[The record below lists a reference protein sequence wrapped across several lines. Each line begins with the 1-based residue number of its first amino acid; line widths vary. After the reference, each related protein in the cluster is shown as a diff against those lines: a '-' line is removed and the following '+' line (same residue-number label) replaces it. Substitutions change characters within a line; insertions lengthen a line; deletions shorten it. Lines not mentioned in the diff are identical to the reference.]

1 MRERRIE
8 VQPMAGA
15 LGVELSGVD
24 VSNPLEPARVAEIRD
39 ALVRNGVVV
48 LRDQKLSRE
57 AQLRFARQLGEPE
70 VHPIANGMAEH
81 PEIIRVLK
89 PAGERAFFGTS
100 WHTDN
105 SFFEKPTS
113 FTILYAE
120 AVPPVGGDT
129 LFASMEKAYEALSPP
144 IQRLL
149 EPLRAVHSA
158 SSAYD
163 PRTTGDA
170 KYRGET
176 PITYRYS
183 DAIYDEVEHPV
194 VRTHPETGRR
204 SLYVNAMFTQRIVGL
219 APHESRA
226 LLEMLYAHA
235 ARPEFSCRLRWTA
248 GALALWDNRSVQHYA
263 IDDYAAF
270 ERVMYRV
277 TLAGTRPVG
286 AASEPAS
293 RA

>member
-1 MRERRIE
+1 MAERRID

-15 LGVELSGVD
+15 LGAEVAGVD
-24 VSNPLEPARVAEIRD
+24 VSGPPDPARVGEIRD
-39 ALVRNGVVV
+39 ALLCHGVVV

-70 VHPIANGMAEH
+70 VHPIANGMADH

-113 FTILYAE
+113 FTILYGE
-120 AVPPVGGDT
+120 TVPPVGGDT
-129 LFASMEKAYEALSPP
+129 LFASMEKAYESLSAP

-149 EPLRAVHSA
+149 EPLRAAHSA
-158 SSAYD
+158 SRAYD

-170 KYRGET
+170 KYRGEA
-176 PITYRYS
+176 PITYTYS

-219 APHESRA
+219 AAHESRA
-226 LLEMLYAHA
+226 LLEMIYAHA
-235 ARPEFSCRLRWTA
+235 ARPEFSCRLRWA
-248 GALALWDNRSVQHYA
+248 PGSLAIWDNRSVQHYA
-263 IDDYAAF
+263 IDDYADF

-277 TLAGTRPVG
+277 TLGGTRPV
-286 AASEPAS
+286 
-293 RA
+293 